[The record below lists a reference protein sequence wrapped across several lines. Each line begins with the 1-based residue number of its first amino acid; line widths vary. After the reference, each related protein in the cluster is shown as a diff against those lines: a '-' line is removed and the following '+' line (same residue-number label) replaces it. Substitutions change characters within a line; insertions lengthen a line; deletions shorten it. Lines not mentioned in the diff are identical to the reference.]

1 MQIYGKSSIPQTDH
15 ENNFSIFGKNLFVR
29 PIFFIPSY
37 HLPTYLHFDT
47 KFHYLRTTEILLIV
61 TRKFSTIVPDT
72 LIIIPT
78 YQEAENIRN
87 LLTIIYSLPKEFHV
101 LIIDDHSPDQTAV
114 IVKSMRLE
122 YPGKLFLIERP
133 GKLGLGTAYITGFKW
148 ALEHQYEYVFEMDA
162 DFSHN
167 PNDLIPLYNACH
179 NDQADMAIGSRYI
192 KGVAIVNWPI
202 GRLLLSYY
210 ASHYVRMITRMDIRD
225 STAGF
230 VCMSSRF
237 LLKLNLDK
245 IRMKGYGFQIEMKF
259 KAWKLGFKIVE
270 VPIIFINRELGSS
283 KMSGGIMSEA
293 LMGVI
298 RMKTS
303 SLRANYN
310 KHISN

>member
-1 MQIYGKSSIPQTDH
+1 MH
-15 ENNFSIFGKNLFVR
+15 
-29 PIFFIPSY
+29 
-37 HLPTYLHFDT
+37 
-47 KFHYLRTTEILLIV
+47 
-61 TRKFSTIVPDT
+61 DT

-78 YQEAENIRN
+78 YKEAENIRN
-87 LLTIIYSLPKEFHV
+87 ILSIIFSLPKEFHV
-101 LIIDDHSPDQTAV
+101 LIVDDNSPDQTAV
-114 IVKSMRLE
+114 IVKSMMKE
-122 YPGKLFLIERP
+122 HPEKLFLLERP

-148 ALEHQYEYVFEMDA
+148 ALQHQYQYVFEMDA

-167 PNDLIPLYNACH
+167 PNDLIKIYDACK
-179 NDQADMAIGSRYI
+179 NNQADMAIGSRYK

-225 STAGF
+225 ATAGF
-230 VCMSSRF
+230 VCISHKF
-237 LLKLNLDK
+237 LKTINLNR

-259 KAWKLGFKIVE
+259 KAWKLGFKIIE

-293 LMGVI
+293 MIGVI
-298 RMKTS
+298 RMKIS
-303 SLRANYN
+303 SLRTNYN

>member
-1 MQIYGKSSIPQTDH
+1 
-15 ENNFSIFGKNLFVR
+15 
-29 PIFFIPSY
+29 
-37 HLPTYLHFDT
+37 
-47 KFHYLRTTEILLIV
+47 
-61 TRKFSTIVPDT
+61 VPDT

-78 YQEAENIRN
+78 YKEAENIRK
-87 LLTIIYSLPKEFHV
+87 LLTIIFSLPKEFHV
-101 LIIDDHSPDQTAV
+101 LIIDDNSPDQTAT
-114 IVKSMRLE
+114 IVKSMMNE

-133 GKLGLGTAYITGFKW
+133 GKLGLGTAYITGFTW
-148 ALEHQYEYVFEMDA
+148 ALENSYDYVFEMDA

-167 PNDLIPLYNACH
+167 PTDLIPLYQACI
-179 NDQADMAIGSRYI
+179 NNQADMAIGSRYK

-210 ASHYVRMITRMDIRD
+210 ASHYVRLVTRMDIRD
-225 STAGF
+225 ATAGF
-230 VCMSSRF
+230 VCMSRKF
-237 LLKLNLDK
+237 LKTLNFNR

-259 KAWKLGFKIVE
+259 KAWKLGFKIIE